1 VIAAVLRLLAANA
14 LLLPLGA
21 GILAA
26 VGTWDRCRWGT
37 RAAITPFTGQAA
49 FVALVPPL
57 LYAGLAPTVLVVAIL
72 SLAGLG
78 AGFAVRSRRRRPAP
92 EPDASGGGVLAAAL
106 LAGPFLVLMAAAAVQ
121 PLRATDAFADWA
133 LKAKMLYSHG
143 GLFTGAIDS
152 RVLGEGAYRFTH
164 PEYPL
169 GIPSLEAFGFHAMG
183 EVNAQVVHVQFV
195 LLFGAFLAA
204 AWALLRPRVDPV
216 VLAAGLGATLLLPDL
231 RTQLLSAYA
240 DVPLAC
246 FWVASAVAM
255 ALWLAGDGP
264 DRLALATLFAAAAL
278 GTKGEGIVF
287 TVVLLALA
295 AAALLLQRRPRALRS
310 FGIAA
315 GLCVLAALPWQLYLH
330 RHGLSDRDISPSI
343 TRMAHQTDNIS
354 LAVRKLTPLLL
365 SGRWMATVPLAVGA
379 AALVLVRRRRLD
391 AAAGYLAV
399 LVAVMAGLVTVY
411 WTAVTPARTLLS
423 TSAHRVVVTPV
434 LLSAIALPVLL
445 DRGLDGAEDVL
456 ARAWGTLRGVATRR

>member
-1 VIAAVLRLLAANA
+1 VRTDLLRLLAGDA

-26 VGTWDRCRWGT
+26 IGGWDRYRWGS
-37 RAAITPFTGQAA
+37 RAALVPFAGFAG

-57 LYAGLAPTVLVVAIL
+57 LYAGLAPSVPVVAIL
-72 SLAGLG
+72 SLAVAG
-78 AGFAVRSRRRRPAP
+78 AGFGLRSRRRRRPS
-92 EPDASGGGVLAAAL
+92 EPDTSGGGLLAAIL
-106 LAGPFLVLMAAAAVQ
+106 LAGPFLVLLAAAAVQ

-133 LKAKMLYSHG
+133 LKAKMLYAHG
-143 GLFTGAIDS
+143 GTFTGAIDP
-152 RVLGEGAYRFTH
+152 RVLGQGAYRYTH

-183 EVNAQVVHVQFV
+183 GVDPQVVHVQFV

-204 AWALLRPRVDPV
+204 AWVLLRPRVDPL
-216 VLAAGLGATLLLPDL
+216 VLAVGLGAALLLPDM

-255 ALWLAGDGP
+255 ALWLAGDGT

-287 TVVLLALA
+287 TVILFVLAGVT
-295 AAALLLQRRPRALRS
+295 LLVHRKGRALRLL
-310 FGIAA
+310 GLAA
-315 GLCVLAALPWQLYLH
+315 GLCVLAALPWQVYLH

-343 TRMAHQTDNIS
+343 TRMADQTANIS
-354 LAVRKLTPLLL
+354 LAVRRLLPPLV
-365 SGRWMATVPLAVGA
+365 SGAWMATVPLAVA
-379 AALVLVRRRRLD
+379 AAILVLVRRRHLD
-391 AAAGYLAV
+391 AAAGYLAA

-423 TSAHRVVVTPV
+423 TSAHRVIVTPV
-434 LLSAIALPVLL
+434 LLSAVVLPLLL
-445 DRGLDGAEDVL
+445 DRGLDGAEGVL

>member
-1 VIAAVLRLLAANA
+1 MIEAVLRLLAANA

-26 VGTWDRCRWGT
+26 IGTWDRCRWGG
-37 RAAITPFTGQAA
+37 RAAITPFAGQAA

-57 LYAGLAPTVLVVAIL
+57 LYAGLAPTVPVVAIL
-72 SLAGLG
+72 SAAGLG
-78 AGFAVRSRRRRPAP
+78 VGFAIRWRRRPP
-92 EPDASGGGVLAAAL
+92 REPDASGGGILAALL
-106 LAGPFLVLMAAAAVQ
+106 LAGPFLVLLAAGAVQ
-121 PLRATDAFADWA
+121 PMRATDAFADWA
-133 LKAKMLYSHG
+133 LKARMLYAHG
-143 GLFTGAIDS
+143 GTFTGAIDP
-152 RVLGEGAYRFTH
+152 RVLGQGAYRFTH

-169 GIPSLEAFGFHAMG
+169 GIPSLEAFAFHAMG
-183 EVNAQVVHVQFV
+183 AANGQVVHVQFV
-195 LLFGAFLAA
+195 LLFGSFLAA
-204 AWALLRPRVDPV
+204 AWVLLRPRVDPL
-216 VLAAGLGATLLLPDL
+216 VLAVGLGATLLLPDM

-255 ALWLAGDGP
+255 ALWLSGDRP

-287 TVVLLALA
+287 TLVLFVLAG
-295 AAALLLQRRPRALRS
+295 AALLIQRRRRALRPL
-310 FGIAA
+310 GIAA
-315 GLCVLAALPWQLYLH
+315 GLCVLAALPWQVYLH
-330 RHGLSDRDISPSI
+330 RHGLSDRDISPSL
-343 TRMAHQTDNIS
+343 TRMAHQTANIS
-354 LAVRKLTPLLL
+354 LAVRRLTPPLL
-365 SGRWMATVPLAVGA
+365 SGGWMATVPLAVAA

-391 AAAGYLAV
+391 AAAGYLAA
-399 LVAVMAGLVTVY
+399 LVAVMVGLVGVY

-423 TSAHRVVVTPV
+423 TSAHRVIVTPV

-445 DRGLDGAEDVL
+445 DRGLDGAEGVL